1 MFCTICG
8 NPVPESA
15 AFCTKCGHRL
25 AKFTQTAIST
35 SPVPLV
41 SDKELQ
47 AAANASKARSLEKSN
62 PEAAISQYRKSIAIR
77 RNMSQESPNQPQQ
90 GNFPYL
96 FNRLT
101 MLMEKQK
108 QYQRA
113 LDETDVYESLP
124 RRQRQMGK
132 KSDINAIDNRKLRLI
147 SKQRKL
153 RLADKLRK

>member
-25 AKFTQTAIST
+25 AKEAKTAIST

-47 AAANASKARSLEKSN
+47 AAANALKARSLEKSS
-62 PEAAISQYRKSIAIR
+62 PEAAISQYRKSITILR
-77 RNMSQESPNQPQQ
+77 ELSQESSNQPHQ

-108 QYQRA
+108 QYKRA
-113 LDETDVYESLP
+113 LDETGVYESLP
-124 RRQRQMGK
+124 RQQRQMGR
-132 KSDINAIDNRKLRLI
+132 KSDIEAIDKRKLRVI
-147 SKQRKL
+147 SRQRKL
-153 RLADKLRK
+153 RLADKVRK

>member
-25 AKFTQTAIST
+25 AKEAKTATST
-35 SPVPLV
+35 APVPVV
-41 SDKELQ
+41 SERQHQ

-77 RNMSQESPNQPQQ
+77 RNMSQESPNQLQQ
-90 GNFPYL
+90 GDFPYL
-96 FNRLT
+96 YNRLT

-113 LDETDVYESLP
+113 LNEISVYESLP
-124 RRQRQMGK
+124 RQQMGG
-132 KSDINAIDNRKLRLI
+132 KSDIEAIDKRKLRLI
-147 SKQRKL
+147 SKKRKL
-153 RLADKLRK
+153 RLADKARK